1 MLTQNGKNVHALQD
15 ASGGLLIVDRVVIPE
30 GTPPGEY
37 VLGWRAFRCCL
48 LYVGRA
54 ATMMTARVLF
64 VAAFAARV
72 LGNRRPQRWA
82 CGAWKGW
89 DCEESNQIWQSCSD
103 VVIKAA

>member
-1 MLTQNGKNVHALQD
+1 MDLDFLSHARVYETHTETWP
-15 ASGGLLIVDRVVIPE
+15 IVDRVVIPE

-64 VAAFAARV
+64 VAAFAARLNDGHAL
-72 LGNRRPQRWA
+72 LGKVGIVKRAIRY
-82 CGAWKGW
+82 G
-89 DCEESNQIWQSCSD
+89 
-103 VVIKAA
+103 KAAQMW